1 MLDQGD
7 RVLSKKSEILIVFA
21 TKASVFVAFIL
32 LIVKYYA
39 WFETGSIGVL
49 AALVDSLLDLGASLI
64 NMFAV
69 RYALIPADDE
79 HKFGHGKAEAL
90 AGLGQALFI
99 VSSAVFL
106 IIYTFER
113 IINPK
118 QLESFDIGLSII
130 VFSMALTFILVA
142 YQRYVVKLTGSI
154 AVKADSVH
162 YSTDLISN
170 AGILVG
176 FGLAYLGWIYSD
188 PIIGLLIGVYILKS
202 ALEIGY
208 ESVQLLIDRELP
220 EEEQQLIHK
229 LATKHSDVI
238 EVHDVRTRQ
247 SGHTKFIQLHLVLD
261 GGLTLLEAHV
271 VSDEVERNIRKE
283 FQYADILIHQ
293 DPHTESSTH

>member
-1 MLDQGD
+1 MVDQGD
-7 RVLSKKSEILIVFA
+7 RVLSKKSEMLIVFA

-176 FGLAYLGWIYSD
+176 LGLAYLGWIYSD

>member
-1 MLDQGD
+1 MVDQGD
-7 RVLSKKSEILIVFA
+7 RVLSKKSEMLIVFA

>member
-7 RVLSKKSEILIVFA
+7 RVLSKKSEMLIVFA

-176 FGLAYLGWIYSD
+176 LGLAYLGWIYSD
-188 PIIGLLIGVYILKS
+188 PIIGLLIGV
-202 ALEIGY
+202 
-208 ESVQLLIDRELP
+208 
-220 EEEQQLIHK
+220 
-229 LATKHSDVI
+229 
-238 EVHDVRTRQ
+238 
-247 SGHTKFIQLHLVLD
+247 
-261 GGLTLLEAHV
+261 
-271 VSDEVERNIRKE
+271 
-283 FQYADILIHQ
+283 
-293 DPHTESSTH
+293 